1 MRPLTLTRA
10 LSVGFILLGVIGA
23 AAVWVATDLVARLA
37 AATTV
42 VSETS
47 GVIEETID
55 TADAVIDS
63 VSSGLVGADTI
74 VADIAEST
82 DRTAV
87 VIDDASRLLMTDV
100 ADSVEAV
107 EASLP
112 ALIGAGRVI
121 DDTLS
126 ALAIFGVPYESEV
139 PFADALEN
147 IDQSLDGL
155 ADELRAQGR
164 DLGEIAEPV
173 RNAGAET
180 ARLATTLS
188 DIQTALA
195 DARLQLA
202 DYRAS
207 TTELS
212 GFAGGTSI
220 DPGVLTALG
229 RAFSFMWLFVGV
241 LLGVFVWRSPATPSL
256 VTTETLRS
264 QTSADV

>member
-1 MRPLTLTRA
+1 MRHVSLPHA
-10 LSVGFILLGVIGA
+10 LSLGFVLLGLIGA
-23 AAVWVATDLVARLA
+23 VTVWVATDLVTRLA
-37 AATTV
+37 AATAV
-42 VSETS
+42 VSDTS
-47 GVIEETID
+47 EVIEETID

-87 VIDDASRLLMTDV
+87 VIDDASQLLMTDV

-126 ALAIFGVPYESEV
+126 ALAIFGVPYDSEV
-139 PFADALEN
+139 PFADALAD
-147 IDQSLDGL
+147 IDRSLDGL
-155 ADELRAQGR
+155 AGELRAQGS

-173 RNAGAET
+173 RSAGVET

-188 DIQTALA
+188 DIQRSLA

-207 TTELS
+207 STELS
-212 GFAGGTSI
+212 GVAGGISV
-220 DPGVLTALG
+220 DPGLLTVLG
-229 RAFSFMWLFVGV
+229 RAFSLIWLVVGV
-241 LLGVFVWRSPATPSL
+241 LLGAFAWRSAPPVLDSG
-256 VTTETLRS
+256 
-264 QTSADV
+264 SAA

>member
-1 MRPLTLTRA
+1 MRSLSLPRVI
-10 LSVGFILLGVIGA
+10 SVGFVVLGLIGA
-23 AAVWVATDLVARLA
+23 VTVWVATDLVTRLA
-37 AATTV
+37 AATSV
-42 VSETS
+42 VSDTS

-55 TADAVIDS
+55 TADVVIES
-63 VSSGLVGADTI
+63 VSSGLMGADTI

-82 DRTAV
+82 DRTAA
-87 VIDDASRLLMTDV
+87 VIDDSSRLLMTDV

-126 ALAIFGVPYESEV
+126 ALAIFGVPYDSEV
-139 PFADALEN
+139 PFADALAD
-147 IDQSLDGL
+147 IDRSLDGL
-155 ADELRAQGR
+155 AGELRAQGS

-173 RNAGAET
+173 RSAGVET

-188 DIQTALA
+188 DIQIALA

-207 TTELS
+207 STELS
-212 GFAGGTSI
+212 GVAGGMSV
-220 DPGVLTALG
+220 DPGLLTVLG
-229 RAFSFMWLFVGV
+229 RAFASMWLAVGV
-241 LLGVFVWRSPATPSL
+241 LLGISAWRFASSVADGGVPARD
-256 VTTETLRS
+256 VT
-264 QTSADV
+264 